1 MRSRF
6 AWSVNTP
13 ILTAIGVTYI
23 YRQSHCTTNAAE
35 TVAGWLQYSSKY
47 LAYTDTEQ
55 YIIFIMTSLA
65 WPHVRLYYELRH
77 AVGRPVRAQELCE
90 KVEVD
95 VPAGLPSLIS
105 LRFHSVDV
113 KRQHFNQP
121 TWSCQHGW
129 SSCGGMTCAAS
140 GRLLSR
146 GSKPDTP
153 ETAAIQVLS
162 NPSAARAVSAAGRV
176 ARLIDFQF
184 FGVSSWNI
192 GLGHRTKL
200 QALSFLWRKV
210 PESDARS
217 VARAVSAVGV
227 ARLIGF

>member
-1 MRSRF
+1 M
-6 AWSVNTP
+6 
-13 ILTAIGVTYI
+13 
-23 YRQSHCTTNAAE
+23 
-35 TVAGWLQYSSKY
+35 
-47 LAYTDTEQ
+47 AYTDTEQ

-77 AVGRPVRAQELCE
+77 AVGRPVRAQSRGGC
-90 KVEVD
+90 
-95 VPAGLPSLIS
+95 PGLPSLIS
-105 LRFHSVDV
+105 LRFHNVDV